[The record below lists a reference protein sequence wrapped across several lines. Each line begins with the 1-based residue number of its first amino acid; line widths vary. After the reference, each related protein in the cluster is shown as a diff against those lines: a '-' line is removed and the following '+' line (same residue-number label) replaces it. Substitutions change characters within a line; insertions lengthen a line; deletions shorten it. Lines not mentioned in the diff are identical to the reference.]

1 MIINQPP
8 LCCKISGESSGH
20 VSLDKRKP
28 LAATEEEG
36 GSIEFQSDDTTKMIF
51 LKLWVLFNC
60 LEQSI

>member
-20 VSLDKRKP
+20 VSLDKRKQ

-36 GSIEFQSDDTTKMIF
+36 GSICNLQSWKPHAQLIVN
-51 LKLWVLFNC
+51 L
-60 LEQSI
+60 